1 MISFRDRC
9 NIFYKERKMNF
20 HGILFVRDEEDILDQ
35 AISHFKNW
43 CKYIYV
49 YDTGSLDDTWS
60 IIKNHSSGSE
70 GVIAVKKKNV
80 IFEDWIRGVVFNE
93 YRHKS
98 SEGDWW
104 IRLDADE
111 FYHIPP
117 PEFVHRYV
125 DRHESLIF
133 KQTYEFRLT
142 DSEVEAW
149 EQGKETTND
158 RGRPIEERRRHYE
171 LLEYPEPR
179 LFQYR
184 SGMKWTEAGTFPFN
198 AGYPAQKRI
207 PIRHYPHR
215 DPQQLK
221 KRVALRSAAANRPDL
236 PTDFPHWKIDEWNDF
251 VINENDDDLRYW
263 KTGSD
268 LPTFNWTNHMPGGIR
283 RLIKRALYMGPVHI
297 LDRFRSGFDE
307 SYSPT
312 PFPEEAQQEVRRAYE
327 RIDEEE
333 GI

>member
-1 MISFRDRC
+1 M
-9 NIFYKERKMNF
+9 EF
-20 HGILFVRDEEDILDQ
+20 HGILVVRDEEDIISQ
-35 AISHFKNW
+35 SISHFTEW
-43 CKYIYV
+43 CDFIYV
-49 YDTGSLDDTWS
+49 YDTGSLDDTWEIVQHHAANS
-60 IIKNHSSGSE
+60 DRIVPFRRE
-70 GVIAVKKKNV
+70 EVV
-80 IFEDWIRGVVFNE
+80 FEDPLRGLVFDHF
-93 YRHKS
+93 RDRAKA
-98 SEGDWW
+98 GDWW
-104 IRLDADE
+104 VRLDADE

-117 PEFVHRYV
+117 PEFVRRYV
-125 DRHESLIF
+125 TSHESLIF
-133 KQTYEFRLT
+133 NQTYEFRLT
-142 DSEVEAW
+142 ESEVAAW
-149 EQGKETTND
+149 KRGKEGIED
-158 RGRPIEERRRHYE
+158 RDRPIKERHRYYVP
-171 LLEYPEPR
+171 LKYPEPR

-184 SGMKWTEAGTFPFN
+184 TEMKWTEAGSFPFN